1 MRWGTSEMGD
11 HWDWPKMGGLMK
23 GGPMRRGTNEFK

>member
-11 HWDWPKMGGLMK
+11 HWDWPEMGGLMK
-23 GGPMRRGTNEFK
+23 RGTNEKGDQ